1 MEQLFLSFDAA
12 SGVVSNTA
20 ANFIANKPNVIFR
33 GISSSLH
40 KAGKPG
46 ETVTG
51 EIQRFTLAEVW
62 DYNTSPATKTNQKKL
77 CAVVKVGTVTAKI
90 SLREDQTS
98 LFVGQA
104 VQIQLND
111 ELYSPDGKRTIL
123 SGEIL

>member
-1 MEQLFLSFDAA
+1 M
-12 SGVVSNTA
+12 
-20 ANFIANKPNVIFR
+20 
-33 GISSSLH
+33 
-40 KAGKPG
+40 
-46 ETVTG
+46 
-51 EIQRFTLAEVW
+51 
-62 DYNTSPATKTNQKKL
+62 
-77 CAVVKVGTVTAKI
+77 KVGTVIAKI